1 MPPRRRAPAKTVTE
15 TPDTPETPPSARK
28 QVGRM
33 TQKMLNEIESEF
45 GFPSGQLAA
54 AHNTVVMYNLVTGIY
69 ELANAINLD
78 NKKAQREALADVH
91 QAIRKYFIADAESE
105 EEQ

>member
-1 MPPRRRAPAKTVTE
+1 MTGKRRTPAKTPPVVE
-15 TPDTPETPPSARK
+15 TPETPERK
-28 QVGRM
+28 PVGQM

-45 GFPSGQLAA
+45 GFPPMQLAA
-54 AHNTVVMYNLVTGIY
+54 AHNTVVLYNMVTGIY

-91 QAIRKYFIADAESE
+91 QAIRKYFVADIDSE